1 MRPTVAEMSQ
11 KIRLLKTSELFEGLS
26 SSVCEDIVS
35 NAYPRDCMCS
45 EVMFFAG
52 DPIKEVLLLTEG
64 RAKLTQ
70 VSADGT
76 EIILRLCVPCEVVA
90 PLALV
95 QGRTHRSTA
104 VALQACKLLVW
115 GAATFEATLDRY
127 PFLLR
132 NVQSILERRL
142 TELQR
147 RLYEVF
153 TDPSKAKLA
162 NEHVTRPNSVH
173 QSH

>member
-1 MRPTVAEMSQ
+1 MMTTVAEMSQ

-35 NAYPRDCMCS
+35 NAYPRDCLCR

-64 RAKLTQ
+64 QAKLTQ

-95 QGRTHRSTA
+95 HGRTHRSTA

-115 GAATFEATLDRY
+115 GAATFEATLDRF
-127 PFLLR
+127 PVLR
-132 NVQSILERRL
+132 RHAQIILVRRIA
-142 TELQR
+142 ELQK
-147 RLYEVF
+147 RLCEVS
-153 TDPSKAKLA
+153 TS
-162 NEHVTRPNSVH
+162 NSPPQYH
-173 QSH
+173 PTAGNPCSWR